1 MADQGSLPYRPCVGI
16 MLVNQDGMIFVGQ
29 RIDSREG
36 DAWQMPQ
43 GGVDP
48 GETPEET
55 ALRELGEETGITPRH
70 VTLIARSAQV
80 HRYDL
85 PSELIGKL
93 WKGRYRGQEQ
103 YWFLMRFTGAD
114 TDVNIA
120 TDHPEFSAWRWVA
133 PQDTISLIVPFKRD
147 VYRAVI
153 DEFRDRLQWV

>member
-1 MADQGSLPYRPCVGI
+1 MADIGSLPYRPCVGI
-16 MLVNQDGMIFVGQ
+16 MLANRDGRIFVGQ

-48 GETPEET
+48 GEEPEHS
-55 ALRELGEETGITPRH
+55 ALRELGEETGIAPHH
-70 VTLIARSAQV
+70 VTLLARSARTY
-80 HRYDL
+80 RYDL
-85 PSELIGKL
+85 PAALVGKL

-103 YWFLMRFTGAD
+103 HWFLMRFTGAD

-120 TDHPEFSAWRWVA
+120 TAHPEFSAWQWVA
-133 PQDTISLIVPFKRD
+133 PQDAISLIVPFKRE

-153 DEFRDRLQWV
+153 EEFQGRLA